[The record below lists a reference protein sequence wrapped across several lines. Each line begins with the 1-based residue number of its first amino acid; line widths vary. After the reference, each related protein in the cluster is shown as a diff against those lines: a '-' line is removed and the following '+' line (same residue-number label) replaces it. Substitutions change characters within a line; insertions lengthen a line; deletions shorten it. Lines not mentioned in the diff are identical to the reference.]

1 MNNERNARAAKM
13 PAMIMVPEPK
23 LKQIVVSMT
32 RLAEMH
38 LGLIELY
45 EEESRLKKQ
54 HKPYLYL
61 REHADQVCER
71 DKKEVESMLHT
82 VLDFDDMAEEK
93 ANQEPDPE
101 EYHDCNRRGDC
112 ERYFMQMKAEEA
124 EKDAVNN
131 GEAGKTSPQESSDNF
146 DLPGELVLMT
156 TGTLGTMQDDML
168 QLTDALDYMVALL
181 RSGVNGIPI
190 RKSDAEE
197 AVKRGAALSEEVF
210 KRWDDADMI
219 ALG

>member
-1 MNNERNARAAKM
+1 LNKERNRAAAKM

-61 REHADQVCER
+61 REHADQVCEK
-71 DKKEVESMLHT
+71 DKKAVESILHA
-82 VLDFDDMAEEK
+82 VMDFDEMAEEK
-93 ANQEPDPE
+93 TNQEPDPE
-101 EYHDCNRRGDC
+101 ECGDCTRRGDC
-112 ERYFMQMKAEEA
+112 EKYFM
-124 EKDAVNN
+124 
-131 GEAGKTSPQESSDNF
+131 DNF
-146 DLPGELVLMT
+146 NLPGELVLMST
-156 TGTLGTMQDDML
+156 DTLGTMQDDML
-168 QLTDALDYMVALL
+168 QLTDTLDYMVALL
-181 RSGVNGIPI
+181 RSGVTGIPI
-190 RKSDAEE
+190 RKADAEE
-197 AVKRGAALSEEVF
+197 AVKKGAALSEEVF
-210 KRWDDADMI
+210 KRWDDADII

>member
-1 MNNERNARAAKM
+1 MNKERNRAAAKM

-61 REHADQVCER
+61 REHADQVCEK
-71 DKKEVESMLHT
+71 DKKTVESILHA
-82 VLDFDDMAEEK
+82 VMDFDEMAEEK
-93 ANQEPDPE
+93 TNQEPDPE
-101 EYHDCNRRGDC
+101 ECSDCTRRGDC
-112 ERYFMQMKAEEA
+112 EKYFM
-124 EKDAVNN
+124 
-131 GEAGKTSPQESSDNF
+131 DNF
-146 DLPGELVLMT
+146 NLPGELVLMST
-156 TGTLGTMQDDML
+156 DTLGTMQDDML
-168 QLTDALDYMVALL
+168 QLTDTHDYMVALL
-181 RSGVNGIPI
+181 RSGVTGIPI
-190 RKSDAEE
+190 RKADAEE
-197 AVKRGAALSEEVF
+197 AVKKGAALSEEVF
-210 KRWDDADMI
+210 KRWDDADII

>member
-1 MNNERNARAAKM
+1 MNKERNRAAAKM

-61 REHADQVCER
+61 REHADQVCEK
-71 DKKEVESMLHT
+71 DKKAVESILHA
-82 VLDFDDMAEEK
+82 VMDFDEMAEEK
-93 ANQEPDPE
+93 TNQEPDPE
-101 EYHDCNRRGDC
+101 ECGDCTRRGDC
-112 ERYFMQMKAEEA
+112 EKYFM
-124 EKDAVNN
+124 
-131 GEAGKTSPQESSDNF
+131 DNF
-146 DLPGELVLMT
+146 NLPGELVLMST
-156 TGTLGTMQDDML
+156 DTLGTMQDDML
-168 QLTDALDYMVALL
+168 QLTDTLDYMVALL
-181 RSGVNGIPI
+181 RSGVTGIPI
-190 RKSDAEE
+190 RKADAEE
-197 AVKRGAALSEEVF
+197 AVKKGAALSEEVF
-210 KRWDDADMI
+210 KRWDDADII

>member
-1 MNNERNARAAKM
+1 MNKERNREAAKM
-13 PAMIMVPEPK
+13 PAMIMVPEPR
-23 LKQIVVSMT
+23 LKQLVVSMT

-61 REHADQVCER
+61 REHADQVCEN
-71 DKKEVESMLHT
+71 DKKAVESILHT

-93 ANQEPDPE
+93 TNQEPDPE
-101 EYHDCNRRGDC
+101 ECHDGGRHGNS
-112 ERYFMQMKAEEA
+112 ETYFM
-124 EKDAVNN
+124 
-131 GEAGKTSPQESSDNF
+131 DNF
-146 DLPGELVLMT
+146 NLPGELVLMT

-181 RSGVNGIPI
+181 RSGVAGIPI
-190 RKSDAEE
+190 RKADAEE
-197 AVKRGAALSEEVF
+197 AVKRGEVLSEEVF
-210 KRWDDADMI
+210 KRWDDAEII

>member
-1 MNNERNARAAKM
+1 MNKERNRAAKM
-13 PAMIMVPEPK
+13 PAMIMVPEPR

-71 DKKEVESMLHT
+71 DKKEVESMLHA
-82 VLDFDDMAEEK
+82 VLGFDDAAEEK

-101 EYHDCNRRGDC
+101 ECHDCSRRGDC
-112 ERYFMQMKAEEA
+112 EKYFMQVKAEEA
-124 EKDAVNN
+124 AKDAVNN
-131 GEAGKTSPQESSDNF
+131 GEAGKTSPQKSPDNF

-210 KRWDDADMI
+210 KRWDDADII

>member
-1 MNNERNARAAKM
+1 MNKERNREAAKM
-13 PAMIMVPEPK
+13 PAMIMVPEPR
-23 LKQIVVSMT
+23 LKQLVVSMT

-61 REHADQVCER
+61 REHADQVCEK
-71 DKKEVESMLHT
+71 DKKAVESILHA
-82 VLDFDDMAEEK
+82 VMDFDDMAEEK
-93 ANQEPDPE
+93 TNQEPDPE
-101 EYHDCNRRGDC
+101 ECGDC
-112 ERYFMQMKAEEA
+112 EKYFM
-124 EKDAVNN
+124 
-131 GEAGKTSPQESSDNF
+131 DNF
-146 DLPGELVLMT
+146 NLPGELVLMST
-156 TGTLGTMQDDML
+156 DTLGTMQDDML

-181 RSGVNGIPI
+181 RSGVTGIPI
-190 RKSDAEE
+190 RKADAEE

-210 KRWDDADMI
+210 KRWDDADII